1 MRSKEVVVG
10 NPKSKSVL
18 KPSMLSNLS
27 IRMFVFSDSIIP
39 FFGGS
44 LGNIEKYKE
53 NKGCH
58 LTLPNKVGE

>member
-1 MRSKEVVVG
+1 
-10 NPKSKSVL
+10 
-18 KPSMLSNLS
+18 
-27 IRMFVFSDSIIP
+27 MFVFSDSIIP